1 MPHEVL
7 IPPLGQTIDVL
18 TLVTWYK
25 QEGERVQEGEPLFAI
40 ETDKATL
47 DVEAQASGILRH
59 VTASEG
65 DSVAALSA
73 IALIV
78 MAEEELPQA
87 GAMEQRSEKERPV
100 DRSYAIPRAAK
111 GLMDRPVRTR
121 LFVSPRARRL
131 AEAER
136 VPLENLSGTG
146 PEDAIVERDVR
157 AYLEELKKGAP
168 KVTPVARRL
177 AEGVGIDVA
186 TVAPSSPGA
195 RITRADVEATL
206 AERKVVAPDAI
217 EWVDMSPTRQT
228 IARRMAESQRTAA
241 QVTLTREVD
250 ATELVGLREKI
261 IEELTEK
268 DPRPTYTDFLVDI
281 VALQLKQ
288 HPFLNA
294 ITDGERIGFSKEIH
308 VALAVDTE
316 RGLLAPVLRNT
327 DRKGLLWLAQERAEL
342 ARRARDGSI
351 APEELSG
358 GTFTLTNMGT
368 LGVDAFTPIINPPQ
382 TAILGTGR
390 IRPGPGVYE
399 GELCIRQLMFLS
411 LTFDHRVIDGAVA
424 ARFLQDVVRLI
435 EKPHLVWLA
444 GSLTS
449 K

>member
-7 IPPLGQTIDVL
+7 IPPLGQTVDVL

-25 QEGERVQEGEPLFAI
+25 QEGERVNEGEPLFAI

-47 DVEAQASGILRH
+47 DIEAQASGILSR

-65 DSVAALSA
+65 DSVAALST

-78 MAEEELPQA
+78 AEAEEEPQV
-87 GAMEQRSEKERPV
+87 GAMERPV
-100 DRSYAIPRAAK
+100 
-111 GLMDRPVRTR
+111 GMR

-131 AEAER
+131 AEMER

-157 AYLEELKKGAP
+157 AYLDERRKAAQ
-168 KVTPVARRL
+168 KVTPVARRF
-177 AEGVGIDVA
+177 AEGVGINVA
-186 TVAPSSPGA
+186 TVPPSRPGA
-195 RITRADVEATL
+195 RITRADVEVTL
-206 AERKVVAPDAI
+206 AEREVVAPDVI

-228 IARRMAESQRTAA
+228 IARRMAESQHTAA

-250 ATELVGLREKI
+250 ATELVRLREKI
-261 IEELTEK
+261 IEELTDK

-281 VALQLKQ
+281 IALQLKQ

-294 ITDGERIGFSKEIH
+294 ITDGDRIGLSKEIH
-308 VALAVDTE
+308 VALAMDTE

-327 DRKGLLWLAQERAEL
+327 DQKGLLRLARERAEL

-351 APEELSG
+351 TPEELSG
-358 GTFTLTNMGT
+358 GTFTVTNMGT

-382 TAILGTGR
+382 AAILGVGR
-390 IRPGPGVYE
+390 IRPGPGVHE

-424 ARFLQDVVRLI
+424 ARFLQDAVRLI
-435 EKPHLVWLA
+435 EKPHLVWLV
-444 GSLTS
+444 GSITS